1 MASNLPAGQYLSIDF
16 VDDFLSDITRYEPDE
31 LAIQLSNLFSNGI
44 MFRMTSAVDDVLY
57 RVSNGDVTDTERQ
70 TMVAFLTELAQNTP
84 PRFIEML
91 KWDTLYTLNSEVDWV
106 YDVRSQPSRERRDY
120 IQTRAGELERQLLMV
135 RPPRTTERY
144 RLEYEDYRENEET
157 RQRFV
162 LVYQE

>member
-1 MASNLPAGQYLSIDF
+1 
-16 VDDFLSDITRYEPDE
+16 
-31 LAIQLSNLFSNGI
+31 
-44 MFRMTSAVDDVLY
+44 
-57 RVSNGDVTDTERQ
+57 
-70 TMVAFLTELAQNTP
+70 
-84 PRFIEML
+84 L
-91 KWDTLYTLNSEVDWV
+91 KWDTLYTLNSEMDWV

-120 IQTRAGELERQLLMV
+120 IQTRAGELERELLMV